1 MAAARAFYAQWGAR
15 QHGMA
20 PSDPAA
26 AAFSAL
32 WADLFAIPYLQSGVS
47 DNFFGTEGFA
57 IAHAAAQGIARTS
70 SVPADALS
78 NARAAVLRLTNN
90 TDASGASVVNAT
102 AGLLARAEA
111 LEQAIPAP
119 RRGFYRSHTLLQ
131 TRIAAGGSAMLV
143 GMAAA
148 LEAAEGGDWAGAQ
161 AAVAAACASGAS
173 VLAGFR
179 DAEASSNP
187 GVWAGLYA
195 GDYLTNMQGAWD
207 ACRELAAACA
217 APGKGAALPPID
229 TSDLWY
235 TWDFAW
241 QGAVAAA
248 YPLSQAVDPDTAF
261 ATMPRANC
269 VFADVDAGLCAPN
282 PDGGVWAAGK
292 GGRITLQVMT
302 SPTAAVGGGGGLTL
316 RYTLDGSVPTAASQA
331 YAPGGL
337 ALDALAAGGRAVNV
351 TAAVFDGSGVRV
363 GGARTTQWRA
373 Q

>member
-1 MAAARAFYAQWGAR
+1 MAAARAFYTQWGAR

-20 PSDPAA
+20 PTDPAA

-47 DNFFGTEGFA
+47 DNFFGTEGFG
-57 IAHAAAQGIARTS
+57 IAHAAAQGIARSS

-78 NARAAVLRLTNN
+78 RARAAVNRMTNN

-102 AGLLARAEA
+102 AALLARAEA

-119 RRGFYRSHTLLQ
+119 RRGFFRSHTLLQ

-161 AAVAAACASGAS
+161 AAATAACASGAS

-217 APGKGAALPPID
+217 APGKSALPPID
-229 TSDLWY
+229 TESLWY
-235 TWDFAW
+235 TWDYAW
-241 QGAVAAA
+241 QQSPSVAPR
-248 YPLSQAVDPDTAF
+248 YPLSQALDPDTAF
-261 ATMPRANC
+261 ATTPRINC
-269 VFADVDAGLCAPN
+269 VLADVDAGLCAPS

-302 SPTAAVGGGGGLTL
+302 SPTAAVGDGLTL

-337 ALDALAAGGRAVNV
+337 ALDALAGG
-351 TAAVFDGSGVRV
+351 
-363 GGARTTQWRA
+363 GGA
-373 Q
+373 